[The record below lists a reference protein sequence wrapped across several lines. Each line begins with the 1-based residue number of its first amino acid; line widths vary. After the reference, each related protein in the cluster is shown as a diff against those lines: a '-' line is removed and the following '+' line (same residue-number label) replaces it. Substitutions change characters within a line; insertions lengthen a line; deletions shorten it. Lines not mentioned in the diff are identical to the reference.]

1 MKVHFIGIGGIG
13 VSALARYY
21 LAKGAQV
28 SGSDLVYSENLDS
41 LKKEGAE
48 IFIGKHSESNLKRDT
63 DLVIYSP
70 AVKSDNPEI
79 KKAKRLKIQ
88 IQSYPQSLGELTRQY
103 FTIAVC
109 GTHGKSTTTAMIALI
124 LVKSGLDPTV
134 IMGTKLNE
142 FGKNNFRAGKSKY
155 LVIEADEHFASFL
168 NYSPKMVVLTNIEA
182 DHLDY
187 YKNLSNYINA
197 FRKFVNSLPDDGFLV
212 INRDDKNSQ
221 KIFKMNEKKKT
232 SKKIDIEFYSF
243 KDKEVEKLREILQV
257 PGRHNI
263 YNALTALKTA
273 RILGISD
280 KQSFDTLSRYRGSWR
295 RFEIKEGEIN
305 NKNFVLISDYGHH
318 PTEIKS
324 TLEGAREKFSS
335 KKIIL
340 IFQPHQYQRT
350 YYLFDNF
357 VDVFRKSA
365 RDFLFDKAIIIDIYD
380 VVGREDKKIKEEI
393 NAEKLVKKINSRRVI
408 YLPKKEIKNW
418 LANKLK
424 GGEVVILMGAGDIYD
439 LESSFSLDIYN

>member
-13 VSALARYY
+13 VSALAHYY

-28 SGSDLVYSENLDS
+28 SGSDLVYSEILDS

-48 IFIGKHSESNLKRDT
+48 IFIGKHSERNLRRDT

-79 KKAKRLKIQ
+79 KKAKKLKIQ
-88 IQSYPQSLGELTRQY
+88 IQSYPQALGELTRQY

-134 IMGTKLNE
+134 IIGTKLNE
-142 FGKNNFRAGKSKY
+142 FGRSNFRAGKSKY

-168 NYSPKMVVLTNIEA
+168 NYSPKIIVLTNIEA

-187 YKNLSNYINA
+187 YKNLSNYIDA
-197 FRKFVNSLPDDGFLV
+197 FRKFINSLPDDGFLV

-221 KIFKMNEKKKT
+221 KIFNMNEKKKT

-263 YNALTALKTA
+263 YNALAALKAA

-305 NKNFVLISDYGHH
+305 NKNFILISDYGHH

-350 YYLFDNF
+350 YYLFNNF
-357 VDVFRKSA
+357 VDVFRKGA

-408 YLPKKEIKNW
+408 YLPKEEIKDW
-418 LANKLK
+418 LINKLK

-439 LESSFSLDIYN
+439 LESDFSLDIYN